1 MTTPEPPDRGEPEQP
16 PSFDKDRPG
25 SGGSPYDAPP
35 PPPPP
40 QSDPYANPYGNPYA
54 NPAGGHP
61 GGQPGGQPGNPYGS
75 PYGGTP
81 GGQPYY
87 TPPGPGMQQTGMPLA
102 ALSKRLLA
110 RIIDW
115 LVLAIIAVP
124 LAILATEAN
133 DHDRSGLSLTAS
145 LVSLFAAF
153 LYEGLMLTKA
163 GGQTLGKKAL
173 RIRVAAFADGAP
185 PYGRMGWTRAA
196 VWDLPALLCCLW
208 QVVDGA
214 WCTWDHP
221 YRQCLHDK
229 AAKTVV
235 VDAV

>member
-1 MTTPEPPDRGEPEQP
+1 MTTPEPPERGEPEQP

-40 QSDPYANPYGNPYA
+40 QSDPYANPYATP
-54 NPAGGHP
+54 GGP
-61 GGQPGGQPGNPYGS
+61 GGGQPS
-75 PYGGTP
+75 
-81 GGQPYY
+81 Y
-87 TPPGPGMQQTGMPLA
+87 TPPGPGMQQSGMPPLA
-102 ALSKRLLA
+102 ALTKRLLA
-110 RIIDW
+110 QIIDW

-124 LAILATEAN
+124 LSLLATTAN
-133 DHDRSGLSLTAS
+133 NHDRGGLSLTAS
-145 LVSLFAAF
+145 LVSVFAAF

-163 GGQTLGKKAL
+163 GGQTLGMKAL
-173 RIRVAAFADGAP
+173 RIRVAALADGSP
-185 PYGRMGWTRAA
+185 PFGRMGWIRAA

-214 WCTWDHP
+214 WCTWDQP

-235 VDAV
+235 VDAF

>member
-1 MTTPEPPDRGEPEQP
+1 MTTPEPPDRGEPGRP

-40 QSDPYANPYGNPYA
+40 QSDPYATPYGNPYA
-54 NPAGGHP
+54 TP
-61 GGQPGGQPGNPYGS
+61 PGGQPGNPYGS
-75 PYGGTP
+75 PYGG
-81 GGQPYY
+81 QPYDM
-87 TPPGPGMQQTGMPLA
+87 PPGPGMQQTGMPPLA
-102 ALSKRLLA
+102 ALGKRLLA

-124 LAILATEAN
+124 LAILASVAN
-133 DHDRSGLSLTAS
+133 NHDRGALSLTAS
-145 LVSLFAAF
+145 LVSVFAAF
-153 LYEGLMLTKA
+153 LYEGLMLTRA

-173 RIRVAAFADGAP
+173 RIRVAALADGSAP
-185 PYGRMGWTRAA
+185 VGSMGWTRAA

-208 QVVDGA
+208 QIVDA
-214 WCTWDHP
+214 VWCTWDQP

-235 VDAV
+235 VDAI